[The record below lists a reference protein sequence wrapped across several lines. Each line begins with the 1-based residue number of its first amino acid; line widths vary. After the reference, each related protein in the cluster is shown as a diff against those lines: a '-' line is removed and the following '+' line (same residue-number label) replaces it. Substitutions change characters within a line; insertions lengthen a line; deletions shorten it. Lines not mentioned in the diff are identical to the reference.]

1 MRSMVSRAVA
11 LVALMAGATAALP
24 AGADGMQNLKAGF
37 TSVTEAPADIVWH
50 VIYPPDDF
58 VEELPAG
65 QVTGRMVGVFS
76 GPLLAVYRF
85 GMGVTDL
92 LFTPIWVFPVM
103 SPEPRWPLFEGVE
116 YQ

>member
-1 MRSMVSRAVA
+1 MRRWLGRVVA
-11 LVALMAGATAALP
+11 CSASLLALGLPGAAP
-24 AGADGMQNLKAGF
+24 ADGLQNLKAGT
-37 TSVTEAPADIVWH
+37 TSVIEAPADVVWH
-50 VIYPPDDF
+50 VISPPDDF

-76 GPLLAVYRF
+76 GPLLAIYRL

-92 LFTPIWVFPVM
+92 LFAPIWVFPVM
-103 SPEPRWPLFEGVE
+103 SPEPRWELFEGVE